1 MLKYFFSEPFLEAVP
16 QVLVLICI
24 SYLSGIPLF
33 QHPVVG
39 LSEGG
44 YIDCQ
49 ANNCGIATLKFNKRT
64 WNGTGN
70 WEFMGTFLLSLCSCC
85 FGMSRFLKNGPMTLV
100 PRNKYGA
107 SFFAI
112 LPTVTASIFGKGV
125 ILGCLVAFSDLSEDR
140 SLIAWSVPI
149 WFGFCLLPHF
159 VYVSTINLRYFLL
172 EKLLHSQSR
181 HNYLPPKY
189 LAKWFSFD
197 FLAFSNWKSKWIV
210 SLCQF

>member
-100 PRNKYGA
+100 PRDKYGA

-112 LPTVTASIFGKGV
+112 LPTVAATIFCKIAVLGVFVKESASQ
-125 ILGCLVAFSDLSEDR
+125 DR
-140 SLIAWSVPI
+140 SLLAGSIAI
-149 WFGFCLLPHF
+149 
-159 VYVSTINLRYFLL
+159 
-172 EKLLHSQSR
+172 
-181 HNYLPPKY
+181 
-189 LAKWFSFD
+189 WFSFC
-197 FLAFSNWKSKWIV
+197 LAPHFFYVSKITYRTPTTITRSW
-210 SLCQF
+210 LETALEC